1 MELQTVGHNWATI
14 IFTMLNLRLL
24 IYKFDACF
32 QIMIYWSENQSLQ
45 LIQFHHSV
53 MSDCLWLHGLQQ
65 ARLTFPSP
73 TPRIYSNSCPLS
85 QWCHPTISFSIIPFS
100 SSLHFF
106 PASAYFPMS
115 QFFTLGGQSIR
126 VFASASVI
134 PMNIQDWFPLG
145 STGWVSLKFIRL
157 SKVCSK
163 TSLHKH

>member
-1 MELQTVGHNWATI
+1 
-14 IFTMLNLRLL
+14 
-24 IYKFDACF
+24 
-32 QIMIYWSENQSLQ
+32 
-45 LIQFHHSV
+45 
-53 MSDCLWLHGLQQ
+53 MSDSCDPMWHTRHLCPWD
-65 ARLTFPSP
+65 FPGKNTGSVQFRSVTQLCQTLCDP
-73 TPRIYSNSCPLS
+73 MDWSMHAWPSCPPSTPGVYSNSCPLS